1 MSVFQ
6 SRLQAGNASRWA
18 SIWEENMATRANVEI
33 IHEARFGD
41 PGEWNLCFQWVRY
54 HYTDGSDSD

>member
-1 MSVFQ
+1 
-6 SRLQAGNASRWA
+6 
-18 SIWEENMATRANVEI
+18 MATRANVEI